1 MKASVLRFALT
12 CALLAASVLV
22 RGTGFAAQTS
32 VQDLGTRPGVTQ
44 RFLLIKPEKP
54 VAAVILFAGGHG
66 GLNISGD
73 RGFGWGRGNFLV
85 RSRELFARH
94 ELLVA
99 VIDAPSDRLPSPALD
114 FFRDTAAHAEDV
126 RHVIAALRKEANAPV
141 WLVGTSRG
149 TTSVANAAIRLKDAS
164 PDGIVLTSS
173 MVGNRAG
180 WGSLNLMDVADIKVP
195 TLVVHHE
202 NDGCRATL
210 YQDAKAMFEKLAAA
224 PKKEFVTFKGDGP
237 PKGPPCEAHHYH
249 GFIGIEDEVVA
260 RIADW
265 IKANSKR

>member
-1 MKASVLRFALT
+1 MRALWSCFVLG
-12 CALLAASVLV
+12 LLSCSSA
-22 RGTGFAAQTS
+22 FAAGTA
-32 VQDLGTRPGVTQ
+32 VKDLETRPGVTQ

-54 VAAVILFAGGHG
+54 VAAVILFAGGEG
-66 GLNISGD
+66 GLNISAHG
-73 RGFGWGRGNFLV
+73 GFGWGRGNFLV
-85 RSRELFARH
+85 RSRDLFARH
-94 ELLVA
+94 ALMVA

-126 RHVIAALRKEANAPV
+126 RHVIAALRKEANVPV

-149 TTSVANAAIRLKDAS
+149 TTSVANAAIRLKGGG

-173 MVGNRAG
+173 MVGNRAE
-180 WGSLNLMDVADIKVP
+180 WGSLNLMGVADIKVP
-195 TLVVHHE
+195 ALVVHHE
-202 NDGCRATL
+202 QDGCRATL
-210 YQDAKAMFEKLAAA
+210 YPDAQAMFGKLAAA
-224 PKKEFVTFKGDGP
+224 PKKEFLTFKGGGP

-249 GFIGIEDEVVA
+249 GFIGIEAEVVD